1 MEISKLQFSYETRL
15 LDLAAQLRALMNKVF
30 PTFAALLIAVS
41 GYLFVSNRP
50 GALTFA
56 LLSGGILIGF
66 NTWRKAG
73 IGLPML
79 PMMCAQ
85 HLVAYGLPILVR
97 HPVVQAY
104 PADTAMRAGVELLA
118 FLAAMS
124 AGWWFGLHSAQ
135 ATRPT
140 ARLLNIMVTEG
151 MDGLRRLGFSMLG
164 LGTGY
169 QLLSAVGLL
178 NSVFA
183 LLPAGTFPIVFALV
197 SAITSCGLFL
207 LSILLSSGILTRT
220 QKSTFWILLA
230 INALITASGFLL
242 SAVGILLFS
251 VAIGLFWGSGRMPW
265 RFVIG
270 VGCAL
275 AFLNLG
281 KFEMRGLYWQN
292 EQESVEPTTL
302 FNMPERY
309 VQWFEASWTIMTATE
324 ETANSFW
331 ESQYILKDKV
341 ESPGQSLL
349 MRVNNLQNIL
359 YVIDRLDSNIVEPLR
374 GKTYTVIPALL
385 IPRILWPEKPRS
397 HEGQVLLN
405 VHFGRQSLDSTFV
418 TYIAWGLL
426 AEAYGNF
433 GPFVGSICVGL
444 AIGWLFG
451 LLEKKSSAKP
461 LLSLEGFLAF
471 IVFVSVANSFE
482 MVSSVLITSTFQ
494 AIVPVALVGSLFT
507 RRFTLNSP

>member
-1 MEISKLQFSYETRL
+1 MDTNKLQFTYETRL
-15 LDLAAQLRALMNKVF
+15 LDLATQLRSLLTKVF
-30 PTFAALLIAVS
+30 PVLAVVLTSVS

-56 LLSGGILIGF
+56 LLSAGVLVGF

-104 PADTAMRAGVELLA
+104 PAETATRAGIELFV

-124 AGWWFGLHSAQ
+124 GGWWSGLQFAQ
-135 ATRPT
+135 VTRPT

-164 LGTGY
+164 AGTIY

-183 LLPAGTFPIVFALV
+183 LLPGGTFPIVFALV
-197 SAITSCGLFL
+197 SAVTSCGLFL
-207 LSILLSSGILTRT
+207 LSMLLASNVLNRT

-230 INALITASGFLL
+230 VNALISASGFLL

-281 KFEMRGLYWQN
+281 KFEMRGLYW
-292 EQESVEPTTL
+292 ETEDEAVEATTL

-324 ETANSFW
+324 ETANSLW
-331 ESQYILKDKV
+331 ESQYVRKEKV

-359 YVIDRLDSNIVEPLR
+359 YVIDRLDSNIVDPLR
-374 GKTYTVIPALL
+374 GKTYTIIPALL
-385 IPRILWPEKPRS
+385 IPRILWPDKPRS

-433 GPFVGSICVGL
+433 GPFIGSICVGF

-451 LLEKKSSAKP
+451 YLEKKSSAKP

-482 MVSSVLITSTFQ
+482 MVSSVLITSTVQ
-494 AIVPVALVGSLFT
+494 AVVPVAVIGTFVT
-507 RRFTLNSP
+507 RRFSLSTS